1 MLNPH
6 GWKDYRYRMLYTDR
20 FHFIHAN
27 VTSTTTACPRR
38 RRSGR
43 KAPAAPRSLGLG
55 HRTRGCGCAPPKHG
69 QGKVRGMWVGN
80 ASCTHAKT
88 KQKNQ
93 PQINDENGLCS
104 ILRKLP
110 VSPCLQFGLLLLS
123 NRARGPVPEWRR
135 QLDGGGRSEP
145 LLVSPSLAHCSVS
158 HQLLWPSSHRR
169 TPVAVTSVFPGA
181 GGWESAMGRGSVAI
195 GRSCWSSCRKGPA
208 PGSWLGLLPG
218 EGSCWLWGPA

>member
-43 KAPAAPRSLGLG
+43 KAPAAPRGLGLG
-55 HRTRGCGCAPPKHG
+55 HGTRGCGCAPPKHG

-93 PQINDENGLCS
+93 PQSNDENGLCS

-110 VSPCLQFGLLLLS
+110 VSPCLQFGLSLLS
-123 NRARGPVPEWRR
+123 NRARGPAPGWRR
-135 QLDGGGRSEP
+135 QLDAVGDQNLCSP
-145 LLVSPSLAHCSVS
+145 LLPLPTALFLTSYSGLAHTDAPRSPSH
-158 HQLLWPSSHRR
+158 PSSRGQR
-169 TPVAVTSVFPGA
+169 VGVSD
-181 GGWESAMGRGSVAI
+181 GRGSVAI

-208 PGSWLGLLPG
+208 PGSWLGPLPG